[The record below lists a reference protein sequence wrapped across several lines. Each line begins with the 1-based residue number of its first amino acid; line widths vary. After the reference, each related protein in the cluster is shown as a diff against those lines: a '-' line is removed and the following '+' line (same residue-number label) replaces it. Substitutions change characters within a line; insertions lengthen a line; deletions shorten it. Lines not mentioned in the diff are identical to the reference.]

1 MVVVVVGVVVV
12 LWLMKTAGVLSET
25 ERGSPEAKVERAV
38 PVRRR
43 ERQ

>member
-1 MVVVVVGVVVV
+1 MVAVGFGFR
-12 LWLMKTAGVLSET
+12 KTAGVLSET
-25 ERGSPEAKVERAV
+25 ERGSPAAKVERAE

>member
-1 MVVVVVGVVVV
+1 MWWMGGGGCWE
-12 LWLMKTAGVLSET
+12 LLRKTAGVWSET
-25 ERGSPEAKVERAV
+25 ERGSPAAKVERAE